1 MLSLSYVFITARGK
15 KWGWLPVLLMLLKE
29 SLKLQFWNRS
39 PLSLKACCLIDC
51 HLSPPFRRAS
61 WQPSAKA
68 SDLHV
73 FFWHL
78 TNGNSLQICI
88 NSLCLTNNHRL
99 RGVDIRTLAQTQ
111 KGAGVCGKNKLAN
124 KRCFTK
130 GQIKLFG
137 LDGGFG
143 YSSWRW
149 GVGGG
154 MRRAWW
160 RELILSLYPQGKLSD
175 LHLKL

>member
-1 MLSLSYVFITARGK
+1 MFITARGK
-15 KWGWLPVLLMLLKE
+15 KWGWLPVSLMLLKE
-29 SLKLQFWNRS
+29 PLKLQFWNRS

-61 WQPSAKA
+61 WQRSAKA

-99 RGVDIRTLAQTQ
+99 RGVDIRNISTNT
-111 KGAGVCGKNKLAN
+111 KGSVSLWENKLAN

-130 GQIKLFG
+130 GEIQLFG
-137 LDGGFG
+137 SDGGFG
-143 YSSWRW
+143 YRPWRQ
-149 GVGGG
+149 GGG
-154 MRRAWW
+154 MEV
-160 RELILSLYPQGKLSD
+160 REVCGEGN
-175 LHLKL
+175 